1 MILQKIK
8 RALRIIKIELKRS
21 YLLLVMPERMEIQR
35 LQILAG
41 ILDKKNTRWNGI
53 PSKRYTFQDVL
64 DCFKNKPKP
73 VYVDMTAEE
82 SLEFVLGKQR
92 TEELTKKQNKN
103 GDNKKEKR
111 TSKKETTKESI
122 S

>member
-41 ILDKKNTRWNGI
+41 IIEKENTRWKGI

-64 DCFKNKPKP
+64 DCFKEVKSTPKE
-73 VYVDMTAEE
+73 DITSDNAF
-82 SLEFVLGKQR
+82 EFVLGKERAQ
-92 TEELTKKQNKN
+92 ELKSKSNKDGN
-103 GDNKKEKR
+103 NKKNN
-111 TSKKETTKESI
+111 KESI
-122 S
+122 